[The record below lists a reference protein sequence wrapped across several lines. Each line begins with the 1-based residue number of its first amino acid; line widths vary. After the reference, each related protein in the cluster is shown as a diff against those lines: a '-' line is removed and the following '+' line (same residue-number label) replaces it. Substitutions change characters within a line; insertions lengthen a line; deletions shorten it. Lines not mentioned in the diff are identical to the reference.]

1 MDFLCYYENGYDR
14 GMNAIKGKG
23 YGRENYKLAL
33 QYICKAAKK
42 YGVFTSLV
50 MPNMHEDA
58 ALEREY
64 GNMARIVG
72 DTWSGGIMC
81 LIPIAA
87 KYLKIGPVV
96 AICSMALRTGLNTP
110 DVVK

>member
-1 MDFLCYYENGYDR
+1 MVIWR
-14 GMNAIKGKG
+14 
-23 YGRENYKLAL
+23 
-33 QYICKAAKK
+33 
-42 YGVFTSLV
+42 VSLV
-50 MPNMHEDA
+50 IRGA
-58 ALEREY
+58 VA
-64 GNMARIVG
+64 
-72 DTWSGGIMC
+72 GIMC